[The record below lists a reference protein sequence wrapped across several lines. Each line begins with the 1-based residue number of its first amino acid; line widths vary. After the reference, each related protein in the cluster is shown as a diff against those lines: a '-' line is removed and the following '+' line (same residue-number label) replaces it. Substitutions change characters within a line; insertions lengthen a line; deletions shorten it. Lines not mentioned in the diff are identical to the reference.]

1 MSNSAGGD
9 RQAVQNEA
17 QLAAR
22 RTWNEFEK
30 LGDRLDELQ
39 REYDDEDAREAYRS
53 VEDLVMELD
62 DVLAEAQ
69 EAVRDE

>member
-1 MSNSAGGD
+1 MSES
-9 RQAVQNEA
+9 EE
-17 QLAAR
+17 AAR
-22 RTWNEFEK
+22 KEAKVAAERTWRQFER

-39 REYDDEDAREAYRS
+39 RDYDDQEALKALQS
-53 VEDLVMELD
+53 VEDLLTDLD